1 MRDLNDL
8 RDEINEIDA
17 EMREL
22 FIKRMRT
29 AKKIAEY
36 KIENSLPVFD
46 EAREREVIESNA
58 ALLSD
63 NELTELYVEFLKNN
77 MSVSRKYQNAIIE
90 NARKSTDE

>member
-1 MRDLNDL
+1 MRELNDL

-46 EAREREVIESNA
+46 EAREREVIENNA

-63 NELTELYVEFLKNN
+63 KELTELYVEFLKNN